1 MATLRVK
8 ALLRFNVI
16 DEDGWQWFVMY
27 EEPPQPRY
35 DSGVELDT
43 NQPVPRHAERK
54 PVIMYA
60 DLVGAARDKVNDRQN
75 RISWLDYGRR
85 IIEDR
90 KVWLTL
96 RAEDM
101 HIAPAIEDS
110 ASDQDVAIS
119 RWEVID
125 IDLYA
130 TE

>member
-1 MATLRVK
+1 MTTLRVK
-8 ALLRFNVI
+8 ALLRFNVV
-16 DEDGWQWFVMY
+16 DQDGWQWFVMY
-27 EEPPQPRY
+27 GEPPRPHY

-43 NQPVPRHAERK
+43 NQPAPRREGSN
-54 PVIMYA
+54 PVVMYA
-60 DLVGAARDKVNDRQN
+60 DLVGAVRGKVNNRQH
-75 RISWLDYGRR
+75 RFSWLDDGRR

-96 RAEDM
+96 QSKDVHASSNTED
-101 HIAPAIEDS
+101 AGG
-110 ASDQDVAIS
+110 DQDVAIS